1 MIGTVCVCVI
11 NDVFSNVRPDLAASR
26 MCALTLLST
35 TYHAGCVT
43 DSLESQRD
51 VGRDV
56 GTERNDHNHC
66 AFFYPITQ
74 RVHGISL
81 SGNRFAPSGRGFMRR
96 WSGVVTVIA
105 LIIARDPARSAVP
118 PACLYRLPWL
128 ALRLHGGGDVAIDFG
143 ALLAAEKRQALDMRA
158 AQPLSGRDSAGQNV
172 TGGHEEEICAM
183 CRLPKPRAAFSA
195 PQWKRGSGKRRCE
208 DCAPAVRR
216 RGAEVRACSACIRLK
231 ARSSSS
237 KTQGARGNAKLQCQR
252 CAKKGVRGSTEPEK
266 IGAHA
271 ARRSRAASNVSESA
285 ATVRVKRLRKLIR
298 LERCLPDPC
307 TGQGAMRC
315 WQNWQKRPTEDT
327 RPLGLCVCVYIC
339 AERACVL
346 NPQP

>member
-1 MIGTVCVCVI
+1 M
-11 NDVFSNVRPDLAASR
+11 
-26 MCALTLLST
+26 
-35 TYHAGCVT
+35 
-43 DSLESQRD
+43 
-51 VGRDV
+51 
-56 GTERNDHNHC
+56 
-66 AFFYPITQ
+66 
-74 RVHGISL
+74 
-81 SGNRFAPSGRGFMRR
+81 
-96 WSGVVTVIA
+96 TVIA

-158 AQPLSGRDSAGQNV
+158 AQPLSAQPLSGRDSAGQNV

-252 CAKKGVRGSTEPEK
+252 CAKKGVRGSREPEK

-315 WQNWQKRPTEDT
+315 WQNWQKRPTD
-327 RPLGLCVCVYIC
+327 
-339 AERACVL
+339 AERAGVL
-346 NPQP
+346 NPQPSTLNPKPYTGWRRCAPTRLHRR

>member
-1 MIGTVCVCVI
+1 
-11 NDVFSNVRPDLAASR
+11 

-35 TYHAGCVT
+35 THHAGCVT
-43 DSLESQRD
+43 DSLESQRETITPLRFFFKKKSD
-51 VGRDV
+51 YAKSP
-56 GTERNDHNHC
+56 RNFPSRQQIR
-66 AFFYPITQ
+66 AK
-74 RVHGISL
+74 
-81 SGNRFAPSGRGFMRR
+81 PSGRVFMPR

-158 AQPLSGRDSAGQNV
+158 AQPLSGRDSAGQSV

-315 WQNWQKRPTEDT
+315 WQNWQKRPTD
-327 RPLGLCVCVYIC
+327 

-346 NPQP
+346 NPKP

>member
-1 MIGTVCVCVI
+1 M
-11 NDVFSNVRPDLAASR
+11 
-26 MCALTLLST
+26 
-35 TYHAGCVT
+35 
-43 DSLESQRD
+43 
-51 VGRDV
+51 
-56 GTERNDHNHC
+56 
-66 AFFYPITQ
+66 
-74 RVHGISL
+74 
-81 SGNRFAPSGRGFMRR
+81 
-96 WSGVVTVIA
+96 TVIA

-172 TGGHEEEICAM
+172 TSGDEEEICAM

-195 PQWKRGSGKRRCE
+195 PQWKRGPGKRRCE

-346 NPQP
+346 NPQPSTLNPQPYTGWRRCAPTRLH